1 MGIPKSIVDNVQADD
16 NTRITA
22 CENDIVGCQ
31 NDIASCMADI
41 AALQA
46 LVTSLQS
53 AVTTAQGQIAT
64 LQGQVAALQTDKANV
79 SGQVFTGAIS
89 ATNLSGTNTGNQ
101 IAAAVPA
108 VTSTNLTYADATGV
122 SILGLGLFP
131 TVAELNSRCNEI
143 KTDFNALRTECTELK
158 SSLVAASPSPLLAT

>member
-1 MGIPKSIVDNVQADD
+1 MGIPKSIVDDVQADD
-16 NTRITA
+16 DSRITA

-31 NDIASCMADI
+31 NDIAGCMADI

-46 LVTSLQS
+46 LVTSLQT
-53 AVTTAQGQIAT
+53 AVTTAQGQIT
-64 LQGQVAALQTDKANV
+64 TIQGQITALQSDKANV

-101 IAAAVPA
+101 IASAVPA
-108 VTSTNLTYADATGV
+108 VTSTDLTYSDATGV

-143 KTDFNALRTECTELK
+143 KADFNALRAECGALK
-158 SSLVAASPSPLLAT
+158 TNLAAASPSPLLAT